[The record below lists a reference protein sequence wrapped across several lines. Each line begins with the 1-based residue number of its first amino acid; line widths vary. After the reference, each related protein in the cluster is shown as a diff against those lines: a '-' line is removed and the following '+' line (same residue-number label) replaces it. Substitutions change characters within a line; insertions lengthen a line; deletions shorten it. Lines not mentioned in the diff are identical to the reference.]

1 METNSIVEA
10 TVIDSPNGTN
20 LVTVA
25 SVATHFLP
33 WWSNSS

>member
-10 TVIDSPNGTN
+10 TVIDRPNGTN

-25 SVATHFLP
+25 GIATHFLLL
-33 WWSNSS
+33 WRKLS